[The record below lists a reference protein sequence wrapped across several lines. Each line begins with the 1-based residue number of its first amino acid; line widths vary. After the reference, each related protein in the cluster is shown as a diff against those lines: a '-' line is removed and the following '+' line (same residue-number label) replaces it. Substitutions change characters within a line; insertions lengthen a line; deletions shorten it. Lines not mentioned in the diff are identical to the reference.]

1 MRFRLGKV
9 VWNID
14 YVGATSCLADCLLV
28 VLPVVLREKRKRA
41 SDFVILLLALFA
53 LFSLVRPPFFV
64 THPFYRPFRLPFS
77 SFLSFFILSYSLSH
91 SSHHPLLSVLLC
103 ILVDFFLAISPFLPT
118 LHIIVLLSIL
128 VVVGI
133 ELTFP
138 NGRPLP
144 RLNEHFHG
152 RRAFPSAIVGYCERM
167 RCCPANATNTGRR
180 SVRKTCRRILINIRY
195 CRKIRS

>member
-9 VWNID
+9 AWNID

-64 THPFYRPFRLPFS
+64 THPFYRSFRLPFS

-103 ILVDFFLAISPFLPT
+103 ILVDFFLAISLF
-118 LHIIVLLSIL
+118 HHFFLLSFGTSFSSSTL
-128 VVVGI
+128 SSS
-133 ELTFP
+133 FP
-138 NGRPLP
+138 FSSSSG
-144 RLNEHFHG
+144 
-152 RRAFPSAIVGYCERM
+152 S
-167 RCCPANATNTGRR
+167 
-180 SVRKTCRRILINIRY
+180 S
-195 CRKIRS
+195 